1 MYKINK
7 YIRGKIIYRISLVML
22 GLLVIL
28 VYNKINHIVKKVSLV
43 NEAAFLYGN
52 EKWIETEAMLQKA
65 EKYKWFNYKED
76 ILESY
81 LKELQWITEFDP
93 LINRITQ
100 EASAS
105 YSQGL
110 YEDFLTV
117 YKEYQHTGFNQ
128 LEQDKRQYLLK
139 HYPAETEFEQGWKT
153 FKDLMQKALNKPV
166 DPVQYQWAKGALR
179 DVPDEYF
186 DGNKEDEI
194 KTLFVTCDI
203 TLFTSAMAIKEE
215 YLLFQKLLSDM
226 NAIYETNKKYGYSSK
241 WLTARLKPFIEK
253 LIIEKSKTDQIRE
266 FANYAKVYQAK
277 VRSYYK
283 SQTVEDTIAK
293 FIQDKEDAAK
303 HLVDAQKYE
312 EAIKIYQEM
321 GVFKSYSTEI
331 SQVTQMEKYDHAELL
346 LRQPKETYGFI
357 KEGTRGF
364 GGEKYIIGLQKGTG
378 ILELVVIEGT
388 RDEYQSSTYETV
400 IGEMEIKDILFE
412 GELISLLSPSETR
425 SYTYHIVGFLEE
437 KLTVLLRVEA
447 NHVEVAEDGGLLRVN
462 SPLSGYEGY
471 DYAYRRTDNGYIDEG
486 IIAQPV
492 SLGEFNF
499 TAHIGKVIRF
509 DCYVPEEYAGYTAL
523 GMYHAEGVFY
533 PDTAAELYLESGEFI
548 ASGYY
553 TIVGEYLDNTMYH
566 QEELAMDLV
575 RPSIK
580 ILSMN

>member
-1 MYKINK
+1 
-7 YIRGKIIYRISLVML
+7 ML

>member
-43 NEAAFLYGN
+43 NEAASLYGN

-139 HYPAETEFEQGWKT
+139 YYPAETEFEQGWKT

-203 TLFTSAMAIKEE
+203 TLFTSAMAIKED

-241 WLTARLKPFIEK
+241 WLTAELKPFIEK

>member
-1 MYKINK
+1 
-7 YIRGKIIYRISLVML
+7 
-22 GLLVIL
+22 
-28 VYNKINHIVKKVSLV
+28 
-43 NEAAFLYGN
+43 
-52 EKWIETEAMLQKA
+52 
-65 EKYKWFNYKED
+65 
-76 ILESY
+76 
-81 LKELQWITEFDP
+81 
-93 LINRITQ
+93 
-100 EASAS
+100 
-105 YSQGL
+105 
-110 YEDFLTV
+110 
-117 YKEYQHTGFNQ
+117 
-128 LEQDKRQYLLK
+128 
-139 HYPAETEFEQGWKT
+139 
-153 FKDLMQKALNKPV
+153 
-166 DPVQYQWAKGALR
+166 
-179 DVPDEYF
+179 
-186 DGNKEDEI
+186 
-194 KTLFVTCDI
+194 
-203 TLFTSAMAIKEE
+203 
-215 YLLFQKLLSDM
+215 
-226 NAIYETNKKYGYSSK
+226 
-241 WLTARLKPFIEK
+241 
-253 LIIEKSKTDQIRE
+253 
-266 FANYAKVYQAK
+266 VYQAK

-293 FIQDKEDAAK
+293 FIRDKEDAAK

>member
-28 VYNKINHIVKKVSLV
+28 VYNKIHHIVKKVSLV
-43 NEAAFLYGN
+43 NEAASLYGN

-76 ILESY
+76 IMESY
-81 LKELQWITEFDP
+81 LKELHWITEFNP
-93 LINRITQ
+93 LISMITQ

-105 YSQGL
+105 YGQGR
-110 YEDFLTV
+110 YEDFLAV
-117 YKEYQHTGFNQ
+117 YKAYQNTGFSQ
-128 LEQDKRQYLLK
+128 LEQDKRQYLLR
-139 HYPAETEFEQGWKT
+139 HYPAETEFEQGWQT
-153 FKDLMQKALNKPV
+153 FKGLMEEALKKPT
-166 DPVQYQWAKGALR
+166 DPAQYQWAKGALW
-179 DVPDEYF
+179 DVPEEYF

-194 KTLFVTCDI
+194 KVLFITCDT
-203 TLFTSAMAIKEE
+203 TLFTGAMAVKED

-226 NAIYETNKKYGYSSK
+226 NAIYETNKKYGYSSE
-241 WLTARLKPFIEK
+241 WLTARLKPFAEK
-253 LIIEKSKTDQIRE
+253 LIIEKSQTDQIRE

-293 FIQDKEDAAK
+293 FIHDKEDTAK
-303 HLVDAQKYE
+303 QLVDTQKYE

-357 KEGTRGF
+357 KEGTQGF
-364 GGEKYIIGLQKGTG
+364 GGDKYIIGFQKGTG

-388 RDEYQSSTYETV
+388 RSEYQSSTYETV

-412 GELISLLSPSETR
+412 GELISLVTPSETR
-425 SYTYHIVGFLEE
+425 DYTYHIVGLLEE
-437 KLTVLLRVEA
+437 KLTEFLRVEA
-447 NHVEVAEDGGLLRVN
+447 NHVEVAEGGALLRVN
-462 SPLSGYEGY
+462 SPLGGYEGY
-471 DYAYRRTDNGYIDEG
+471 DYAYRWTDNGYIDEG

-499 TAHIGKVIRF
+499 AAYIGKVIRF

-523 GMYHAEGVFY
+523 GMYHEEGVFY

-566 QEELAMDLV
+566 HEGLAMDLV